1 LLAADERLAHRQ
13 EAFASVPYRLD
24 GAGSTVANI
33 VDELFDRIDEAST
46 PLLEQHALELKEL
59 EARVSL
65 TGERGSGRKGLQDRH
80 KRQLRKFNTDELRSG
95 LATVAATY
103 HAQIIAQPPHPN
115 ADKYMDAVHRIHKT
129 MGSLGLNVNEKL
141 ALQALFLQCP
151 SLMMMA
157 RLAPSNT
164 DNP

>member
-1 LLAADERLAHRQ
+1 
-13 EAFASVPYRLD
+13 
-24 GAGSTVANI
+24 
-33 VDELFDRIDEAST
+33 
-46 PLLEQHALELKEL
+46 
-59 EARVSL
+59 
-65 TGERGSGRKGLQDRH
+65 
-80 KRQLRKFNTDELRSG
+80 
-95 LATVAATY
+95 
-103 HAQIIAQPPHPN
+103 
-115 ADKYMDAVHRIHKT
+115 MDAVHRIHKT

>member
-1 LLAADERLAHRQ
+1 LRTYAAHRQ

-33 VDELFDRIDEAST
+33 VDELFERINEASA
-46 PLLEQHALELKEL
+46 PLVEQQALELKEL

-65 TGERGSGRKGLQDRH
+65 TGERGSGRKALQDRH

-157 RLAPSNT
+157 RLTPANSNE
-164 DNP
+164 